1 MEKRI
6 KRAISDE
13 VEKHLLAKEITM
25 IVGARQVGKTTLLQ
39 ALFAGVKNNGK
50 KAIFF
55 NLDVKADANFFSSQ
69 EKLLDR
75 LRLEFGDVSGYVF
88 VDEIQRKTDAG
99 VFLKGLYDLNTP
111 YKFIVSGSGSLELKE
126 RIHESLA
133 GRKRMFEMSPV
144 TFTEFADFKTD
155 YKYSNRLQDYYRL
168 NQEKTR
174 RLLDEY
180 LNFGGYP
187 RVVSASERSE
197 KEKIIHEIF
206 RSYAEKDI
214 AYFLKVERVDAFELL
229 LKLLASQAGKILS
242 YVHLSKE
249 ANISFP
255 TLKKYLWYAEKTFA
269 IHFAIPYFKN
279 HHKELVKSPM
289 VYFSDL
295 GLRNYTIGFF
305 GNLPEQEY
313 GFVFQNFVMNILL
326 ERNQWTNSQ
335 VKFWR
340 TTDGR
345 EVDFVVD
352 SGTNVIP
359 IEVKYSALKS
369 PEIEKSLRVFLER
382 YAPVEAMVVN
392 LTLDEE
398 RVFGKTKVRFVPFWK
413 L

>member
-6 KRAISDE
+6 KRAIFDE
-13 VEKHLLAKEITM
+13 VKKHLLAKEITM

-39 ALFAGVKNNGK
+39 ALFSGVKRDGK

-55 NLDVKADANFFSSQ
+55 NLDVEADANFFSSQ
-69 EKLLDR
+69 EKFLDR
-75 LRLEFGDVSGYVF
+75 LRLEFGDAAGYVF
-88 VDEIQRKTDAG
+88 VDEIQRKADAG
-99 VFLKGLYDLNTP
+99 VFLKGLYDLNTS
-111 YKFIVSGSGSLELKE
+111 YKFVVSGSGSLELKE
-126 RIHESLA
+126 KIHESLA

-144 TFTEFADFKTD
+144 TFAEFSDFKTD
-155 YKYSNRLQDYYRL
+155 YKYADRLQEYFRL

-174 RLLDEY
+174 QLLDEY

-187 RVVSASERSE
+187 RVVSASERQE

-229 LKLLASQAGKILS
+229 LKLLASQVGKILS
-242 YVHLSKE
+242 YARLSKE

-269 IHFAIPYFKN
+269 IHFAAPYFKN
-279 HHKELVKSPM
+279 RHKELVKSP
-289 VYFSDL
+289 VAYFSDL
-295 GLRNYTIGFF
+295 GLRNYTLGLF

-326 ERNQWTNSQ
+326 ERNQWKNSQ

-352 SGTNVIP
+352 SGTDVVP
-359 IEVKYSALKS
+359 VEVKYSVLKS
-369 PEIEKSLRVFLER
+369 PEIEKSFRVFLER
-382 YAPVEAMVVN
+382 YAPSEAIVVN
-392 LTLDEE
+392 LELDEE
-398 RVFGKTKVRFVPFWK
+398 RIFGKTKVRFIPFWK